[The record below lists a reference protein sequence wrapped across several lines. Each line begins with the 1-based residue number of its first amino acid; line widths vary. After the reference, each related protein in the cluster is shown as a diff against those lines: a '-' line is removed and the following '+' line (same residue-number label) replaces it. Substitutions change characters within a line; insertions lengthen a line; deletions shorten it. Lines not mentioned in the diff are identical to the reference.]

1 MLALSFTLLS
11 YLGAHWKQDT
21 ALLQF
26 ATFQT
31 CPTCWPSFWHPTSIV
46 LYIPHCF
53 SQKDKQKVCRNKFLW
68 EGCFKVFFWGWSH
81 FRSALSRQ
89 WLLVVVSPRQPCHRA
104 WPPFL
109 LRKDRRIWGNT
120 LVIMAVR
127 KTEVCLCSNNLAVST
142 SANTVTSL
150 QFSLLYVLCHPTIFT
165 LIFST
170 DLNLLLLL
178 YSSVTPMPRFYSL
191 VWKDCTSCLVVPS
204 ATQSVLCSLQTLA
217 ISCSWLFHFIA
228 RSGKPS
234 LENGVPAPEIPP

>member
-1 MLALSFTLLS
+1 
-11 YLGAHWKQDT
+11 
-21 ALLQF
+21 
-26 ATFQT
+26 
-31 CPTCWPSFWHPTSIV
+31 
-46 LYIPHCF
+46 
-53 SQKDKQKVCRNKFLW
+53 
-68 EGCFKVFFWGWSH
+68 
-81 FRSALSRQ
+81 
-89 WLLVVVSPRQPCHRA
+89 
-104 WPPFL
+104 
-109 LRKDRRIWGNT
+109 
-120 LVIMAVR
+120 MAIR

-191 VWKDCTSCLVVPS
+191 VWKDCTSCLVVLS

-217 ISCSWLFHFIA
+217 ISCNWLFHFIV

-234 LENGVPAPEIPP
+234 LENGVLHQKYLLNRHLVHLTGFPFWLAITTLICNVLSQ